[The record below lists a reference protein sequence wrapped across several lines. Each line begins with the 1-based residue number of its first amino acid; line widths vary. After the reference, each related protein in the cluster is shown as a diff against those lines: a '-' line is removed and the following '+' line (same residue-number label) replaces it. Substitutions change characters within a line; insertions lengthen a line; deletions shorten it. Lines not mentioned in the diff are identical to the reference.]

1 MAGADEDFLSRWSRR
16 KQSRPADGDEVLPD
30 GGPDGGP
37 EGGPEGGSAAEAAG
51 PDGQVDPDAGD
62 PEVVARL
69 PDIDEMDESS
79 DFAAF
84 LAKGVPEALQRRAL
98 RKLWRLNPLFANLDG
113 LNDYDEDFTISATL
127 AEGVKTIYK
136 VGRGMISKDPEP
148 DDQDA
153 PATAESADPEDAEA
167 AQTAHTDQEAPAD
180 STPPREK
187 IISEAAVP
195 APGPDVAAAVSP
207 GDERKPSEEPAARAP
222 GSGRSAAARRWDD
235 SAG

>member
-1 MAGADEDFLSRWSRR
+1 M
-16 KQSRPADGDEVLPD
+16 
-30 GGPDGGP
+30 
-37 EGGPEGGSAAEAAG
+37 
-51 PDGQVDPDAGD
+51 
-62 PEVVARL
+62 
-69 PDIDEMDESS
+69 
-79 DFAAF
+79 
-84 LAKGVPEALQRRAL
+84 
-98 RKLWRLNPLFANLDG
+98 FANLDG

-148 DDQDA
+148 DDRDA
-153 PATAESADPEDAEA
+153 PATAESADPEDAET

-180 STPPREK
+180 SAPLREK

-222 GSGRSAAARRWDD
+222 GSGRSAAARRWGD